1 MLNCSASL
9 AMSTSVL
16 KALPGKLDIKRHSP
30 SILYLSYRMTLEEE
44 RQDIP
49 GEQSHYLTNGV
60 PYSPA
65 RTRPMIHP
73 CLDPPL
79 CEDCQKL
86 ELSFFDP
93 DCPGCRKILNNSN
106 TKVPEIYAI
115 LRQWTPQTQQN
126 LELLVNEVNI
136 LMV

>member
-1 MLNCSASL
+1 
-9 AMSTSVL
+9 
-16 KALPGKLDIKRHSP
+16 
-30 SILYLSYRMTLEEE
+30 MTLEEE

-93 DCPGCRKILNNSN
+93 DCSGCRKILNNSN

-136 LMV
+136 LMVYKGRNVQIMEPVREMYKLCNLCVNVLNK

>member
-1 MLNCSASL
+1 
-9 AMSTSVL
+9 
-16 KALPGKLDIKRHSP
+16 
-30 SILYLSYRMTLEEE
+30 MTLEEE
-44 RQDIP
+44 GTDLT
-49 GEQSHYLTNGV
+49 GDQSHVITNGI

-93 DCPGCRKILNNSN
+93 ECPGCRKILNNPN

-136 LMV
+136 SLGNFLIQNLPLT

>member
-1 MLNCSASL
+1 MENGHSFQSL
-9 AMSTSVL
+9 
-16 KALPGKLDIKRHSP
+16 LDFRDIFAF
-30 SILYLSYRMTLEEE
+30 IFRMTLEEE
-44 RQDIP
+44 ETRFS
-49 GEQSHYLTNGV
+49 GEKSHILTNGV
-60 PYSPA
+60 AYTPA

-93 DCPGCRKILNNSN
+93 ECPGCRKILNNPN

-126 LELLVNEVNI
+126 LELLVNEVSYN
-136 LMV
+136 

>member
-1 MLNCSASL
+1 
-9 AMSTSVL
+9 
-16 KALPGKLDIKRHSP
+16 
-30 SILYLSYRMTLEEE
+30 MTLEEE
-44 RQDIP
+44 GQDIP

-136 LMV
+136 LMMFKGRNVQTMQPVREMYQLCNLCVNVLNK